1 MSNSRVT
8 KPSKP
13 RKDRQGKHCMVLEL
27 EPADRDKL
35 DSLVKRYE
43 KLVAK
48 PSKAWVLRQ
57 LIRHANKA
65 TKLQTVLTIEE

>member
-1 MSNSRVT
+1 
-8 KPSKP
+8 
-13 RKDRQGKHCMVLEL
+13 MVLEL

>member
-27 EPADRDKL
+27 DPIDREKL
-35 DSLVKRYE
+35 EKLVKRYE
-43 KLVAK
+43 KLITK
-48 PSKAWVLRQ
+48 PSMAWVLRQ
-57 LIRHANKA
+57 LIRNADKSA
-65 TKLQTVLTIEE
+65 KLQPVLMLEE